1 MLAELLP
8 EQAFSLLLVFV
19 RLGSALMLMPG
30 FGEAYISPRIRLL
43 IALTV
48 SVVVQPVLPAGAL
61 PPLPDSASALFLLI
75 FGEVF
80 IGFFLGSLSRILM
93 SALSIGGMMIATVTG
108 LANALTNDPTAAQ
121 QGSIAGSF
129 LSMLALMII
138 ISLDLHHLLLRGVI
152 ESYTLFVPG
161 QPLIVGD
168 FSEMITR
175 VVAKAF
181 LLGFQIASPFVAVA
195 LIFNLGLGLLS
206 RLMPQMQVFFI
217 AIPLQIVIG
226 MGILM
231 IALPALIGWFI
242 GGFQDVMMPFV
253 SGL

>member
-8 EQAFSLLLVFV
+8 EQAFALLLVFV
-19 RLGSALMLMPG
+19 RLGAAMMLLPG
-30 FGEAYISPRIRLL
+30 FGESYISPRIRLL
-43 IALTV
+43 LALTV
-48 SVVVQPVLPAGAL
+48 TVVVQPAL
-61 PPLPDSASALFLLI
+61 PPVIPALPESATAMFLLI
-75 FGEVF
+75 FGEAF
-80 IGFFLGSLSRILM
+80 IGLFLGSVARILM
-93 SALSIGGMMIATVTG
+93 AALSIGGIMIATVTG

-129 LSMLALMII
+129 LATLALLII
-138 ISLDLHHLLLRGVI
+138 IILDLHHLLLRGVI

-161 QPLIVGD
+161 QSLLVGD
-168 FSEMITR
+168 ISLMITQ

-181 LLGFQIASPFVAVA
+181 LLGFQIASPFIAVG

-217 AIPLQIVIG
+217 AIPLQILIG

-231 IALPALIGWFI
+231 VALPALLGWFI
-242 GGFQDVMMPFV
+242 SGFEEVMLPFAIAR
-253 SGL
+253 

>member
-8 EQAFSLLLVFV
+8 EQAFSLLLIFV
-19 RLGSALMLMPG
+19 RLGAAVMLLPG

-43 IALTV
+43 IALTLT
-48 SVVVQPVLPAGAL
+48 VVVQPVLPPVLPAL
-61 PPLPDSASALFLLI
+61 PASPTALLLLI
-75 FGEVF
+75 LGEAF
-80 IGFFLGSLSRILM
+80 IGLFLGSVARLLM
-93 SALSIGGMMIATVTG
+93 AALSIGGMMIATVTG

-129 LSMLALMII
+129 LTMLALMVII
-138 ISLDLHHLLLRGVI
+138 LLDLHHMLLRGVI
-152 ESYTLFVPG
+152 ESYQIFVPG
-161 QPLIVGD
+161 QPILVGD
-168 FSEMITR
+168 ISQMITR
-175 VVAKAF
+175 VVSKAF
-181 LLGFQIASPFVAVA
+181 LLGFQIASPFIAVA

-226 MGILM
+226 MGILL

-242 GGFQDVMMPFV
+242 TGFEEVTLPFA
-253 SGL
+253 GLR

>member
-8 EQAFSLLLVFV
+8 QQAFSLLLVFV
-19 RLGSALMLMPG
+19 RLGTALMLMPG

-48 SVVVQPVLPAGAL
+48 SVVVQPILPPVLPA
-61 PPLPDSASALFLLI
+61 LPDSAMALFLLI

-80 IGFFLGSLSRILM
+80 VGFFLGSVARILM
-93 SALSIGGMMIATVTG
+93 AALSIGGMMIAMVTG

-129 LSMLALMII
+129 LSMMALLII
-138 ISLDLHHLLLRGVI
+138 ITLDLHHVLLRGVI
-152 ESYTLFVPG
+152 ESYQLFVPG
-161 QPLIVGD
+161 QALLVGD
-168 FSEMITR
+168 FSEMVTR
-175 VVAKAF
+175 VVSKTF
-181 LLGFQIASPFVAVA
+181 LLGFQIAAPFVAVA

-231 IALPALIGWFI
+231 IALPALLAWFI
-242 GGFQDVMMPFV
+242 AGFEEVMLPFA
-253 SGL
+253 GLR

>member
-19 RLGSALMLMPG
+19 RLGTALILLPG
-30 FGEAYISPRIRLL
+30 FGESYISPRIRLL

-48 SVVVQPVLPAGAL
+48 TVVVQPVLPPVL
-61 PPLPDSASALFLLI
+61 PALPDSAAALFLLI
-75 FGEVF
+75 FGEAF
-80 IGFFLGSLSRILM
+80 IGFFIGSVARLM
-93 SALSIGGMMIATVTG
+93 MAALSIGGMMLATVTG

-129 LSMLALMII
+129 LSMLALMVII
-138 ISLDLHHLLLRGVI
+138 ILDLHHVLLRGVI
-152 ESYTLFVPG
+152 ESYQIFVPG
-161 QPLIVGD
+161 QSILVGD
-168 FSEMITR
+168 ISQMITR
-175 VVAKAF
+175 VVSKAF
-181 LLGFQIASPFVAVA
+181 LLGFQIASPFIAVA

-217 AIPLQIVIG
+217 AIPLQIITG
-226 MGILM
+226 LGILL

-242 GGFQDVMMPFV
+242 TGFEEVTLPFA
-253 SGL
+253 GLR

>member
-8 EQAFSLLLVFV
+8 EQAFSLLLIFV
-19 RLGSALMLMPG
+19 RLGTALMLLPG
-30 FGEAYISPRIRLL
+30 FGESYISPRIRLL

-48 SVVVQPVLPAGAL
+48 TVVVQPVLPPVL
-61 PPLPDSASALFLLI
+61 PALPDSAAALFLLI
-75 FGEVF
+75 FGEAF
-80 IGFFLGSLSRILM
+80 IGFFIGSVARLLM
-93 SALSIGGMMIATVTG
+93 AALSIGGMMIATVTG

-138 ISLDLHHLLLRGVI
+138 IVLDLHHVLLRGVI
-152 ESYTLFVPG
+152 ESYQIFVPG
-161 QPLIVGD
+161 QSLLVGD
-168 FSEMITR
+168 ISEMITR
-175 VVAKAF
+175 VVSKAF
-181 LLGFQIASPFVAVA
+181 LLGFQIASPFIAVA

-217 AIPLQIVIG
+217 AIPLQIITG
-226 MGILM
+226 LGILL

-242 GGFQDVMMPFV
+242 TGFEEVTLPFA
-253 SGL
+253 GLR